1 MGFFSSL
8 LAAGEF
14 PPLRGGEYITKLMLL
29 VGDIGGTKTDLA
41 IYSRKSDANSPLA
54 RKQFHSADYVS
65 LQAIVTEFLTE
76 MKLPVNHAIF
86 DVAGPVIK
94 KSVATTNL
102 PWLMDEDSLASDL
115 NLKSVHLM
123 NDLEAVARAI
133 PVLRDS
139 DIVTLNIGE
148 PVPKAAIGVVAPGTG
163 LGESFLVWDGSRYV
177 PQSSEGGHA
186 SFAPTETRQIRL
198 LEHMLAR
205 ADHVSVERVCSGIG
219 IPYIYEY
226 LREVEH
232 VYEAPEIARRI
243 ASAEDRTKV
252 IINSAVDPH
261 NESPLCRATIEMFV
275 AILAGEAGNLALKVL
290 AAGGI
295 YLAGG
300 IVVHTLSALREP
312 AFMRAFTNKGRLS
325 ELLKRIPV
333 HAITTNAALLG
344 AATYGLENL
353 TD

>member
-1 MGFFSSL
+1 
-8 LAAGEF
+8 
-14 PPLRGGEYITKLMLL
+14 
-29 VGDIGGTKTDLA
+29 
-41 IYSRKSDANSPLA
+41 
-54 RKQFHSADYVS
+54 
-65 LQAIVTEFLTE
+65 
-76 MKLPVNHAIF
+76 MKLPVNQAIF

-102 PWLMDEDSLASDL
+102 PWVMDEDSLASNL

-177 PQSSEGGHA
+177 PQSSEGGHT

-219 IPYIYEY
+219 IPNIYEY
-226 LREVEH
+226 LRDLEH
-232 VYEAPEIARRI
+232 VYETPEIARRI

-275 AILAGEAGNLALKVL
+275 SILAGEAGNLALKVL
-290 AAGGI
+290 AAAGI

-300 IVVHTLSALREP
+300 IVVHTLSALDEP

-353 TD
+353 TDY